1 MEAQQMQHK
10 DRQRSK
16 LYKVER
22 IWWREFDKKNITFKD
37 SREASNYATM
47 IWIEFKNKIYPEN
60 IRKQVSR
67 VKCTPKRGGKSA
79 CYRGYYYN
87 KNNKLYKKI
96 TLSRVWGHDAFTV
109 IHEMCHAIACVNDWN
124 GIKEWHGPE
133 FTKLFMFFLA
143 HYLGYDLD
151 FMCKTANEHNLQF
164 HSKDVY
170 LNTRFNKLHNIKL
183 SA

>member
-1 MEAQQMQHK
+1 MEAQQMKNK

-60 IRKQVSR
+60 IRKKVSR

-87 KNNKLYKKI
+87 
-96 TLSRVWGHDAFTV
+96 
-109 IHEMCHAIACVNDWN
+109 
-124 GIKEWHGPE
+124 
-133 FTKLFMFFLA
+133 
-143 HYLGYDLD
+143 
-151 FMCKTANEHNLQF
+151 
-164 HSKDVY
+164 
-170 LNTRFNKLHNIKL
+170 
-183 SA
+183 